1 MKKILVTIYVLG
13 LNEEF
18 DVFIPI
24 NLNLGEALDLIQN
37 SIVELTDY
45 NFQKLD
51 NPRLYTENG
60 AKIANLEN
68 LVKYSGLT
76 NGCKVLLK

>member
-1 MKKILVTIYVLG
+1 MKKILVTVYVLG
-13 LNEEF
+13 LNSEF
-18 DVFIPI
+18 DIFLPI

-37 SIVELTDY
+37 AIVELSDY
-45 NFQKLD
+45 NFEKLE
-51 NPRLYTENG
+51 NPKLYTENG
-60 AKIANLEN
+60 ARIANPEN